1 MTVSPWN
8 NADLIANAFLT
19 KVPEEE
25 EEEDSRCFEP
35 SQPLRVTSRL
45 RGRRRRRRS
54 TTTTATTTSSSSLYN
69 ITLYNPLQ
77 NDHKDESIIH
87 FTPLAIEKKEK
98 NKKNNKKTTTTTRDW
113 EAMNEK
119 AFISIPKPKEQAEQ

>member
-1 MTVSPWN
+1 MHFLQKFQKKKKKKIVSW
-8 NADLIANAFLT
+8 
-19 KVPEEE
+19 
-25 EEEDSRCFEP
+25 CFEP

-98 NKKNNKKTTTTTRDW
+98 NKKKKQKKKTTTTTRDW